1 MEARKPDLSG
11 LSVLV
16 LEDEAFIA
24 FALKS
29 YLEEAGAAAVTTA
42 GSLQEAGRKLA
53 EVHFDAA
60 IVDARLPDGD
70 GLGLAAELMGRNVAV
85 VVHSGHATSQ
95 RDGSLDGAVFCA
107 KPATP
112 EEVLGAIKEA
122 RARAV

>member
-53 EVHFDAA
+53 EGHFDAA
-60 IVDARLPDGD
+60 IVMPGFPMVT
-70 GLGLAAELMGRNVAV
+70 GLDWPPN
-85 VVHSGHATSQ
+85 
-95 RDGSLDGAVFCA
+95 
-107 KPATP
+107 
-112 EEVLGAIKEA
+112 
-122 RARAV
+122 